1 MKLSTI
7 IKRKLEKEIDSNRFS
22 FNYSYEK
29 FLEDMNVTIENSK
42 TIESLNK
49 YFQRNLKFEKEYLD
63 FVIRKNSQLV
73 KSLRHYFVSS
83 KKAKKDYKQDS
94 YSFNVLNHF
103 WMIFTVITNN
113 YITLKNLLIQG
124 KDYQAKVI
132 FRNTIELTELCISI
146 LGNEEYYNFFRK
158 QNNIDHPVNNFQTL
172 KYDGVKRTSN
182 KIIKEIKELPNN
194 NIDEELWSEYKK
206 MRDEYYDDTSKHI
219 HSNFFNLITNS
230 HVSLINDNELGV
242 DNMVIHNLNGVINDK
257 TKKNID
263 DLILYDSISFMIL
276 LMLIIENHK
285 LPFQKLDYKND
296 YLVILSAYNWE
307 LLKYRKNKNYG

>member
-1 MKLSTI
+1 
-7 IKRKLEKEIDSNRFS
+7 
-22 FNYSYEK
+22 
-29 FLEDMNVTIENSK
+29 
-42 TIESLNK
+42 
-49 YFQRNLKFEKEYLD
+49 
-63 FVIRKNSQLV
+63 
-73 KSLRHYFVSS
+73 
-83 KKAKKDYKQDS
+83 
-94 YSFNVLNHF
+94 
-103 WMIFTVITNN
+103 
-113 YITLKNLLIQG
+113 
-124 KDYQAKVI
+124 
-132 FRNTIELTELCISI
+132 
-146 LGNEEYYNFFRK
+146 
-158 QNNIDHPVNNFQTL
+158 
-172 KYDGVKRTSN
+172 
-182 KIIKEIKELPNN
+182 
-194 NIDEELWSEYKK
+194 